1 MRAEAAQCGPPSKV
15 FAMDP
20 NLFITIICIAVSL
33 LILVGVAVMLRRATV
48 RALVWWVGLACLPV
62 GALLAGAVPF
72 LIDGW
77 NRMAEWWQ
85 LLMGAPLAPVA
96 MAGLIVLGV
105 GLALMLVSRVIP
117 HRPRKKK
124 TPPSTPGA
132 TAVRDRPIY
141 DQTPASETTTT

>member
-96 MAGLIVLGV
+96 MAGLIVLES
-105 GLALMLVSRVIP
+105 AW
-117 HRPRKKK
+117 HYACQPRD
-124 TPPSTPGA
+124 PAPSAQEEDAPSTPGA

-141 DQTPASETTTT
+141 DQTPASETTIT